1 MSVSMRPTPAA
12 SNPGIL
18 SHFCLALL
26 GEISMQWETNLQ
38 AVRDKI
44 RDGKLGFEATSTTED
59 ELSKSVPET
68 SGFCQ

>member
-1 MSVSMRPTPAA
+1 MRPTPAA
-12 SNPGIL
+12 SNPGFL

-26 GEISMQWETNLQ
+26 GEIPMQWETNLQ

-59 ELSKSVPET
+59 ELSKLVPET